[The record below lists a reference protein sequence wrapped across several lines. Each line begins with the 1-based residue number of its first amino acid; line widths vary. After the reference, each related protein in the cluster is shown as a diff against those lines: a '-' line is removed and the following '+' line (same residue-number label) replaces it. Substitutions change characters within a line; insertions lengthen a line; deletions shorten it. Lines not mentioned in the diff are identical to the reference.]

1 LEKIHPKHGL
11 TGCLMRLA
19 MVQYIGEEDKN
30 QPLAGDKDAT
40 AAWDGSPASAVK
52 IWRDVASKR

>member
-11 TGCLMRLA
+11 TSYLMRLA

-40 AAWDGSPASAVK
+40 AAWDGSPASVIK
-52 IWRDVASKR
+52 I